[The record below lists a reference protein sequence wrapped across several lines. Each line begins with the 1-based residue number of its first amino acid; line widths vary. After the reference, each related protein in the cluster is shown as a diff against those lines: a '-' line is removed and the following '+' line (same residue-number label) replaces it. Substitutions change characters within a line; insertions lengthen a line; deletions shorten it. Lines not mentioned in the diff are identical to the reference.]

1 MDQHD
6 KMTFYHTEE
15 KKDHTSIPSI
25 DLDIYF
31 GSLGYNSRSARTTN
45 FLLNLI
51 LMISMYVNSFD
62 HKHLLMEHLLRK
74 DDIEYVYGFLIGT
87 ATKV

>member
-1 MDQHD
+1 
-6 KMTFYHTEE
+6 
-15 KKDHTSIPSI
+15 
-25 DLDIYF
+25 
-31 GSLGYNSRSARTTN
+31 
-45 FLLNLI
+45 
-51 LMISMYVNSFD
+51 MISMYVNSFD